1 MLTKFRSRVIT
12 VNSIAAV
19 CLRTTRRGTAW
30 RGAARRAAHT
40 GAVQG
45 GSVSVESRTRDV
57 GTKGVGREGSI
68 DPGGS
73 RSERRTPSVAAQPA
87 APSRAPAPFEPA
99 KCISDNDDGDRRRR
113 RLLRALTTL
122 LLSAQ
127 SFRRL
132 SHRSPSSDDTG
143 HLFIRVVTPR
153 VHGTQGHSSVIVK
166 VALRHRLG

>member
-1 MLTKFRSRVIT
+1 M
-12 VNSIAAV
+12 SIGRTCESNALH
-19 CLRTTRRGTAW
+19 CLRNFARALLQQIPSRPFAFARRDATRRGTAW

-113 RLLRALTTL
+113 SCYA
-122 LLSAQ
+122 
-127 SFRRL
+127 
-132 SHRSPSSDDTG
+132 H
-143 HLFIRVVTPR
+143 
-153 VHGTQGHSSVIVK
+153 
-166 VALRHRLG
+166 